1 MRNVPAIIRR
11 EMNAYLFTPLAY
23 VVIFLFLGLT
33 GLFFHNILW
42 TSRDAGL
49 TAQAMFNVMSY
60 VMMLIVPLITMR
72 LVAHEARS
80 GTLETLMTA
89 PVTDVELVLGK
100 YFGALLFYIL
110 ILVPTLAH
118 ILLLLWLADPDAGPI
133 FSGYVGLLFM
143 GAMFISIGLFWSS
156 LTSRQMTAAVLSI
169 ISLLL
174 LFVASALPGNRSGW
188 RFDMVRYV
196 GVVARQEE
204 FAGGVVDS
212 RSIVYYVSATVFFLF
227 LSVRAIESRKWR

>member
-1 MRNVPAIIRR
+1 MRNVPALVRR
-11 EMNAYLFTPLAY
+11 EVGAYLFTPLAY
-23 VVIFLFLGLT
+23 VVMFLFLGLT
-33 GLFFHNILW
+33 GLFFQYLLW

-49 TAQAMFNVMSY
+49 TSQAMFNVMSY
-60 VMMLIVPLITMR
+60 VLMLIVPLITMR
-72 LVAHEARS
+72 LIAEEARS
-80 GTLETLMTA
+80 GTLEALMTA

-110 ILVPTLAH
+110 ILVPTLVH
-118 ILLLLWLADPDAGPI
+118 VSLLVWLADPDPGPI
-133 FSGYVGLLFM
+133 LSGYLGLILM

-156 LTSRQMTAAVLSI
+156 LTSSQMTAAVLAV

-174 LFVASALPGNRSGW
+174 LFVVSALPGNRSG
-188 RFDMVRYV
+188 RLFDVMRYV

-204 FAGGVVDS
+204 FASGVIDS
-212 RSIVYYVSATVFFLF
+212 RSIVYYLSVTVFFLF